1 MHIYSGKI
9 GKYLVDV
16 FVDPNTMGTLLSL
29 AIFGLETMVLLNVAT
44 LWVKLTSKYDF
55 LRRNGKASWV
65 SELKGSLFAK
75 KASGRHFIK

>member
-1 MHIYSGKI
+1 M
-9 GKYLVDV
+9 VDV

-55 LRRNGKASWV
+55 LYEGTERR
-65 SELKGSLFAK
+65 
-75 KASGRHFIK
+75 SGYIRIEGVFVCEKR